1 MEGWVAARRPRP
13 NLMHR
18 LTRTAAVAAAML
30 LAFPALAGPGD
41 RIAEVYSTR
50 IQLQKQLS
58 NWMEERLQPMAFP
71 HEVYVAVQVDM
82 RGEVHQV
89 VQKDG
94 EADGEMKIGS
104 HKAMTLPGLG
114 TIDKPLTGVA
124 APDISVK
131 LPGRK
136 NVDVRRQLETQ
147 VDRIG
152 VKLFVDKDMPAG
164 QRDRLKEVASELA
177 GIDASRGDTL
187 TFSELPPKPL
197 AAKVT
202 SGGVPAWLLLVCGTA
217 LLATLILAFGLAAGR
232 SNQAAQSRITMED
245 NRGEG
250 ESASEDAANEEAGA
264 VSLAQAAVLDED
276 GTRAFAFLRG
286 ARAEE
291 MAELIAALEPEV
303 AAAVLDQVGLDAD
316 AVGRIFTQLPPAR
329 RVQLA
334 LTLGKARVVPR
345 TALQEMEI
353 RVQVELD
360 RVRSR
365 VSLGGDARLADL
377 LAQAPEEAQHAL
389 LDALAAS
396 APDLAREVRRRMFLF
411 EDLARLEDAT
421 IRRVV
426 TAVDPSTV
434 ATALVGAPDALREAV
449 MRSVSKRLAAILEAE
464 TQAVV
469 EKPASEVEAARKLM
483 EGAIRKLQAS
493 GEFRLRPAA

>member
-1 MEGWVAARRPRP
+1 
-13 NLMHR
+13 MHR
-18 LTRTAAVAAAML
+18 LARTAAVAAAML

-58 NWMEERLQPMAFP
+58 NWMEEKLQPMAFP

-82 RGEVHQV
+82 RGEMHQI

-94 EADGEMKIGS
+94 EPDGEMKIGS

-136 NVDVRRQLETQ
+136 NIDVRRQLETQ
-147 VDRIG
+147 VDRIA

-164 QRDRLKEVASELA
+164 QRDRLKEVAAELA

-187 TFSELPPKPL
+187 AFAELPPKPIS
-197 AAKVT
+197 AKVAAG
-202 SGGVPAWLLLVCGTA
+202 GGVPSWLLLVCGTA
-217 LLATLILAFGLAAGR
+217 VLATLILAFGLAAGR
-232 SNQAAQSRITMED
+232 SGQGAQNRITMED
-245 NRGEG
+245 KRGDDEG
-250 ESASEDAANEEAGA
+250 AAEEAANEEQGA

-303 AAAVLDQVGLDAD
+303 AAAVLDQVGLDAE

-411 EDLARLEDAT
+411 EDLGRLEDAT
-421 IRRVV
+421 LRRVV
-426 TAVDPSTV
+426 TAVDPATV

-464 TQAVV
+464 AQAVV
-469 EKPASEVEAARKLM
+469 EKPAADVQAARKVV
-483 EGAIRKLQAS
+483 ESAIRKLQAS
-493 GEFRLRPAA
+493 GEFRLRAAA